1 MKKDKKKS
9 KNLKSIAMN
18 KGIDNSSKQGLV
30 NVIRLIML
38 MSLKMKKN
46 INLLFI
52 YLMLFF

>member
-1 MKKDKKKS
+1 MKKDKKKN